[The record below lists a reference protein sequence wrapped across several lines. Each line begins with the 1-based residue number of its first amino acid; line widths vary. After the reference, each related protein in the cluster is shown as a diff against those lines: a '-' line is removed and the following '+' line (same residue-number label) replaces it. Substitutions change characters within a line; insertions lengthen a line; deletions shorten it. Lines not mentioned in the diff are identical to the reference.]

1 MTSLCMFVGL
11 MVGCQIKS
19 VNAYA
24 DQSSIEQLIPSLIL
38 DNHMKTLRYLGNE
51 KQSGYVARCS
61 FCGTKSLI
69 DNAYHD

>member
-1 MTSLCMFVGL
+1 MYVHGSYGGL
-11 MVGCQIKS
+11 PDQICQCT
-19 VNAYA
+19 YA
-24 DQSSIEQLIPSLIL
+24 DKSSIEQLIPSLIL

-69 DNAYHD
+69 ANAYHD